1 MAKILKVPT
10 VSSNNGKLSIIE
22 KFLNFKFA
30 RVYYVY
36 NLKKNL
42 IRGSHKHKKNR
53 QFLVCLSGQIEV
65 KIHNKRENSFK
76 SFNLSQPNYGLLL
89 EPQDWHQYIA
99 KKNNSI
105 LVVIASQTYKKKDYI
120 YEK

>member
-36 NLKKNL
+36 NLK
-42 IRGSHKHKKNR
+42 
-53 QFLVCLSGQIEV
+53 
-65 KIHNKRENSFK
+65 
-76 SFNLSQPNYGLLL
+76 
-89 EPQDWHQYIA
+89 
-99 KKNNSI
+99 
-105 LVVIASQTYKKKDYI
+105 
-120 YEK
+120 